1 MWQKLRMAMKN
12 IISDI
17 EDLSDNEIE
26 ELFSAMEENKKI

>member
-1 MWQKLRMAMKN
+1 MWKKLRTAIKN

-17 EDLSDNEIE
+17 DDLSDNEIE